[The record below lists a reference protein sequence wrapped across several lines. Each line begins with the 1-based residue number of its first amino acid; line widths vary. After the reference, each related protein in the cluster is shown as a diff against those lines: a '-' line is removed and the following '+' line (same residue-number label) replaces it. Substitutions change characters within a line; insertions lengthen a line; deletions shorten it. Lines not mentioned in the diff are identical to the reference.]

1 MLITLR
7 GGPWVPAGKVT
18 GTVGL
23 SKVVVISYTGTGLL
37 GFVLQYL
44 SVADWIT
51 LGGIDIKNTHVSA
64 LTSQMTERRRVGEER
79 VSELTKGGIFAER

>member
-7 GGPWVPAGKVT
+7 GGPCVPAGKVT

-37 GFVLQYL
+37 GFVLSYL

-51 LGGIDIKNTHVSA
+51 LGIDIEKTHVSA
-64 LTSQMTERRRVGEER
+64 LTSQMTERWRVGEER
-79 VSELTKGGIFAER
+79 VSTLTKGGIFAER